1 MHGYCS
7 TYINILVIFSL
18 SSLSNELPLLPK
30 NPNQT
35 PSSLPLNSPPLLF
48 SIQQLAN
55 FNGDP
60 SSSFRKVRGSSGLQ
74 GGFSQTILDQV
85 PQRISARSEDGA
97 HGSGHRKEVAVL
109 RGVDLAS
116 ICWLLVFF
124 FSSFLVLLWVWV
136 SGSLGWSAC
145 SLGFVGFDWW
155 VLILIGLFF
164 LVHIVGLC
172 WVCERDEC

>member
-1 MHGYCS
+1 MS
-7 TYINILVIFSL
+7 FLFSL
-18 SSLSNELPLLPK
+18 KTPIKPLPHYLSTRLLSSSRFN
-30 NPNQT
+30 
-35 PSSLPLNSPPLLF
+35 NSPTSMVIPPPP
-48 SIQQLAN
+48 SAKSVAAVDSEVGLAKRSWIK
-55 FNGDP
+55 FHRESVLAP
-60 SSSFRKVRGSSGLQ
+60 RMERMAAA
-74 GGFSQTILDQV
+74 I
-85 PQRISARSEDGA
+85 ARRWRCCE
-97 HGSGHRKEVAVL
+97 
-109 RGVDLAS
+109 AS
-116 ICWLLVFF
+116 ISLRSVGCWFF

>member
-18 SSLSNELPLLPK
+18 SSLSNQLPLLPK
-30 NPNQT
+30 TPNQT

-60 SSSFRKVRGSSGLQ
+60 SSSFSKVCGSSGLR
-74 GGFSQTILDQV
+74 GGFGQMILDQV
-85 PQRISARSEDGA
+85 PQRIGTRSKDGV
-97 HGSGHRKEVAVL
+97 HGSGHREEVAVL
-109 RGVDLAS
+109 RGVDLAP

-124 FSSFLVLLWVWV
+124 FFLVFWFYYGCGSVGLWVDWLVFWV
-136 SGSLGWSAC
+136 L
-145 SLGFVGFDWW
+145 W
-155 VLILIGLFF
+155 VLIGGF
-164 LVHIVGLC
+164 
-172 WVCERDEC
+172 